1 MCKAK
6 RVHIY
11 ILYIYHIYHLDYR
24 ILSINI
30 YVSATRLQGFS
41 RSGLCTSSPGTS
53 KGGRA
58 AWEPWMLQDHKKV
71 GAGWWNSASSLGFAK
86 GKPAQESEPNFF
98 KSFVN
103 VSCFPF
109 KVFIFWRVVNFNEFH
124 TVHRN
129 VMLMPLLQE
138 SLVEMVM
145 LISQSKWF
153 LMTDLGHLLLLATM
167 RDSRQTWST
176 QSRVETMLQLLY
188 MDPFCTILVVYNL
201 CPIFAPSI

>member
-1 MCKAK
+1 MSLL
-6 RVHIY
+6 V
-11 ILYIYHIYHLDYR
+11 
-24 ILSINI
+24 
-30 YVSATRLQGFS
+30 RLQGF
-41 RSGLCTSSPGTS
+41 PGQ
-53 KGGRA
+53 A
-58 AWEPWMLQDHKKV
+58 FALPALEPPKEDGCYGNRGCYRKHKKV
-71 GAGWWNSASSLGFAK
+71 GAGWWNSASSWRCLQKDHCLF
-86 GKPAQESEPNFF
+86 ESEPNFF

-145 LISQSKWF
+145 LISQSKWCV
-153 LMTDLGHLLLLATM
+153 MTDLGHLLLLATM
-167 RDSRQTWST
+167 RDSPQTWST

-188 MDPFCTILVVYNL
+188 MDPFCTILVVFHL
-201 CPIFAPSI
+201 CAIFAPSI